1 MLNIELR
8 KKTTNDFEKDY
19 FKMMYNAV
27 FGKTMENVRTQKNIK
42 LVNRESERVRLVSEP
57 NYYSTNG

>member
-1 MLNIELR
+1 
-8 KKTTNDFEKDY
+8 
-19 FKMMYNAV
+19 MMYNAV

-57 NYYSTNG
+57 NYYLTNG

>member
-8 KKTTNDFEKDY
+8 KKTTNDFEKDF

-27 FGKTMENVRTQKNIK
+27 FGKRMENVRTQKNC
-42 LVNRESERVRLVSEP
+42 
-57 NYYSTNG
+57 